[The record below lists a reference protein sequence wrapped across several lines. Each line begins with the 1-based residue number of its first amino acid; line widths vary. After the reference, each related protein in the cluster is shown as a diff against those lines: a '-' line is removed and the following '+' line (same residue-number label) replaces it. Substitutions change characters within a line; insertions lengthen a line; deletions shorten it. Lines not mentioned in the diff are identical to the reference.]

1 MMIRTEAT
9 LMACETIEWLRMM
22 AILQKV
28 RSVCSCK
35 HFNEIN
41 IDVSTARLYDSY
53 FNLGGLMFYHD
64 CSMALSYAK
73 INFN

>member
-53 FNLGGLMFYHD
+53 FNLG
-64 CSMALSYAK
+64 
-73 INFN
+73 

>member
-53 FNLGGLMFYHD
+53 FNLGWLMFYHKER
-64 CSMALSYAK
+64 MIVAWP
-73 INFN
+73 